1 MENATR
7 EQIRQLTQLVNSS
20 NEATGVGVDAES
32 RSRSMADQYT
42 YRAPAATYPGGPGAM
57 PPAPPTPQFYP
68 APAPRKRTGGLIAAV
83 LGGAVVAITAGVV
96 GGLIGNHMAGTTAAA
111 PPPAATPPAPTAAE
125 VKAATIDLCTRFAAG
140 YRAMPSPQNT
150 AADVIPSYN
159 YISEALREN
168 PAADGAIRDAV
179 AQSLTMARDQTSNF
193 SHEPAAGAIRTNTT
207 WTPEAA
213 NTADQRV
220 WDLCRAYGS

>member
-1 MENATR
+1 M
-7 EQIRQLTQLVNSS
+7 QLVNSS

-32 RSRSMADQYT
+32 RSNHLGDQYT
-42 YRAPAATYPGGPGAM
+42 YQPPVATYPGGPGAM
-57 PPAPPTPQFYP
+57 PPQMPQFYS
-68 APAPRKRTGGLIAAV
+68 ASASAPRKRKGGLIAA
-83 LGGAVVAITAGVV
+83 LIGGAVVALTAGVV

-111 PPPAATPPAPTAAE
+111 PPPVAVPPAPTAE
-125 VKAATIDLCTRFAAG
+125 QVHAATVDLCTRFAAG

-150 AADVIPSYN
+150 AADVIPSYT

-168 PAADGAIRDAV
+168 PAADGTIRDAV
-179 AQSLTMARDQTSNF
+179 AQSLTMARNQASQF

>member
-1 MENATR
+1 M
-7 EQIRQLTQLVNSS
+7 
-20 NEATGVGVDAES
+20 DAQS
-32 RSRSMADQYT
+32 RSSHMADQYAYQPPVT
-42 YRAPAATYPGGPGAM
+42 AYPSGSAAM
-57 PPAPPTPQFYP
+57 PPSPPFHPS
-68 APAPRKRTGGLIAAV
+68 PAPRKRKGGLAAAAI
-83 LGGAVVAITAGVV
+83 GGAVVALTAGVV

-111 PPPAATPPAPTAAE
+111 PPPVAVPPAPTAE
-125 VKAATIDLCTRFAAG
+125 QVNAATVDLCTRFAAG

-150 AADVIPSYN
+150 AADVIPSYT

-168 PAADGAIRDAV
+168 PAADGTIRDAV
-179 AQSLTMARDQTSNF
+179 AQSLTMARNQASQF